1 MKKLLLLPLIFTFIA
16 CGGTDDETDNAGGN
30 MEDNRTFLEKYDG
43 FGYYFEDDGVFDY
56 YFFSDSPTFLRYVE
70 VYNEDPICNEFQE
83 GTNNRADGDVD
94 INISIVTNDSSS
106 LLIQLDY
113 TYDGQSM
120 TESLEFTVDGNTLS
134 IKYDNDPNDVST
146 FTKTSTTFASLC
158 D

>member
-16 CGGTDDETDNAGGN
+16 CGGTDDATDNAGGN

-43 FGYYFEDDGVFDY
+43 FGYYSEDDGVFDY
-56 YFFSDSPTFLRYVE
+56 YFFSDSSTFLSYVE
-70 VYNEDPICNEFQE
+70 VYQDDPYCTEFRE
-83 GTNNRADGDVD
+83 GRNDGLDDVE
-94 INISIVTNDSSS
+94 INVSIVTNDSSS